1 MRRLPFAAL
10 LVAAS
15 ALHAQTQP
23 RQACTDPVY
32 RAFDFWVGEWTV
44 TDSAGATTY
53 GTNRITREEAGCTIR
68 EQWAG
73 ASGGTGQ
80 SLNFYDPVH
89 RAWRQ
94 VWVGNDGL
102 VLDIQGGL
110 VNGAMRLE
118 GKGPAARGGTAL
130 HRATWTPMPDGRVR
144 QFWEQSADGGTTWK
158 VAFDGWYRKQ
168 GG

>member
-1 MRRLPFAAL
+1 MRLTLFAATTIL
-10 LVAAS
+10 AAPLS
-15 ALHAQTQP
+15 AQTQP

-44 TDSAGATTY
+44 TDSAGGTTY
-53 GTNRITREEAGCTIR
+53 GSNRITREEVGCTVR

-73 ASGGTGQ
+73 SRGGTGQ
-80 SLNFYDPVH
+80 SLNFYDPAQHV
-89 RAWRQ
+89 WRQ

-102 VLDIQGGL
+102 VLDLRGGL

-118 GKGPAARGGTAL
+118 GPGPASGGATAL

-144 QFWEQSADGGTTWK
+144 QFWEQSTDGGKTWK
-158 VAFDGWYRKQ
+158 VAFDGWYRK
-168 GG
+168 